1 MMRKEI
7 VQFVDDISPLTNT
20 QKQEHVQELVG
31 QNLGKVR
38 VKKVEYVGK
47 EDVYNMEVR
56 DHHNYAVAGG
66 FIIHNC
72 IDATRYAFE
81 KDMLNK
87 VGRIGNKAKIGL

>member
-81 KDMLNK
+81 NDMTKRKATVANK
-87 VGRIGNKAKIGL
+87 SKFGF